1 MTETS
6 PENKFMKKYIT
17 FIIAAVFVLGA
28 NQARADH
35 HSKTNKVAQAQSKTT
50 PNKASA
56 EARKKYAAAVKKIR
70 EAVKAGKL
78 NEAEAKKKYAA
89 LRSKMV
95 PNRQV
100 LLKRFDKNKD
110 CKLCDNEKAA
120 MKKAMEARNKK
131 RGEGKKRS
139 KGKKRRPRK

>member
-28 NQARADH
+28 NPARADH
-35 HSKTNKVAQAQSKTT
+35 HSKTNKVAPAKSKTT

-56 EARKKYAAAVKKIR
+56 DARKKYAAAVKKIR

-95 PNRQV
+95 PNRQA

-110 CKLCDNEKAA
+110 GKLCDNEKAA

>member
-28 NQARADH
+28 NPARADH
-35 HSKTNKVAQAQSKTT
+35 HSKTNKVAQAKSKTT

-70 EAVKAGKL
+70 EAVNAGKL

-95 PNRQV
+95 PNRQA

-110 CKLCDNEKAA
+110 GKLCDNEKAA

>member
-1 MTETS
+1 MTL
-6 PENKFMKKYIT
+6 ENKFMKKYIT

-28 NQARADH
+28 NPALADH
-35 HSKTNKVAQAQSKTT
+35 HSKTNKVAQAKSKTA

-78 NEAEAKKKYAA
+78 SEAEAKKKYAA
-89 LRSKMV
+89 LRSKMA
-95 PNRQV
+95 PNREA

-110 CKLCDNEKAA
+110 GKLCDNEKAA

-131 RGEGKKRS
+131 RGEGKKRG

>member
-1 MTETS
+1 
-6 PENKFMKKYIT
+6 MKKYIT

-28 NQARADH
+28 NPARADH
-35 HSKTNKVAQAQSKTT
+35 HSKTNKVAQAKSKTT

-95 PNRQV
+95 PNRQA

-110 CKLCDNEKAA
+110 GKLCDNEKAA

>member
-28 NQARADH
+28 NPARADH
-35 HSKTNKVAQAQSKTT
+35 HSKTNKVAQAKSKTT

-95 PNRQV
+95 PNRQA

-110 CKLCDNEKAA
+110 GNLCDNEKAA

>member
-28 NQARADH
+28 NPARADH
-35 HSKTNKVAQAQSKTT
+35 HSKTNKVAQAKSKTT

-78 NEAEAKKKYAA
+78 SEAEAKKKYAA
-89 LRSKMV
+89 LRSKMA

-110 CKLCDNEKAA
+110 GKLCDNEKAA

>member
-28 NQARADH
+28 NPAQADH
-35 HSKTNKVAQAQSKTT
+35 HSKTNKVAQAKSKTT

-78 NEAEAKKKYAA
+78 SEAEAKKKYAA

-95 PNRQV
+95 PNRQA

-110 CKLCDNEKAA
+110 GKLCDNEKAA
-120 MKKAMEARNKK
+120 MKKAMEARKKK
-131 RGEGKKRS
+131 RGDDKKRG

>member
-1 MTETS
+1 MTETN

-28 NQARADH
+28 NPARADH
-35 HSKTNKVAQAQSKTT
+35 HSKTNKVAQAKSKTT

-95 PNRQV
+95 PNRQA

-110 CKLCDNEKAA
+110 GKLCDNEKAA

>member
-28 NQARADH
+28 NPARADH
-35 HSKTNKVAQAQSKTT
+35 HSKTNKVAQAKSKTT

-56 EARKKYAAAVKKIR
+56 EARKNYAAAVKKIR

-95 PNRQV
+95 PNRQA

-110 CKLCDNEKAA
+110 GKLCDNEKAA

>member
-1 MTETS
+1 
-6 PENKFMKKYIT
+6 MKKYIT

-28 NQARADH
+28 NPALADH
-35 HSKTNKVAQAQSKTT
+35 HSKTNKVAQTKSKTA

-78 NEAEAKKKYAA
+78 SEAEAKKKYAA
-89 LRSKMV
+89 LRSKMA
-95 PNRQV
+95 PNRQA

-110 CKLCDNEKAA
+110 GKLCDNEKAA

-131 RGEGKKRS
+131 RGEGKKRG
-139 KGKKRRPRK
+139 KGKKRRSRK

>member
-28 NQARADH
+28 NPARADH
-35 HSKTNKVAQAQSKTT
+35 HSKTNKVAQAKSKTT

-95 PNRQV
+95 PNRQA

-110 CKLCDNEKAA
+110 GKLCDNEKAA

>member
-1 MTETS
+1 MKETS
-6 PENKFMKKYIT
+6 PDNKFMKKYIT

-28 NQARADH
+28 NPARADH
-35 HSKTNKVAQAQSKTT
+35 HSKTNKVAQAKSKTT

-95 PNRQV
+95 PNRQA

-110 CKLCDNEKAA
+110 GKLCDNEKAA

>member
-1 MTETS
+1 
-6 PENKFMKKYIT
+6 MKKYIT

-28 NQARADH
+28 NPARADH
-35 HSKTNKVAQAQSKTT
+35 HSKTNKVAQAKSKTT

-78 NEAEAKKKYAA
+78 SEAEAKKKYAA
-89 LRSKMV
+89 LRSKMA

-110 CKLCDNEKAA
+110 GKLCDNEKAA
-120 MKKAMEARNKK
+120 MKKAMEARKKK
-131 RGEGKKRS
+131 RGDDKKRG

>member
-28 NQARADH
+28 NPARADH
-35 HSKTNKVAQAQSKTT
+35 HSKTNKVAQAKSKTT

-78 NEAEAKKKYAA
+78 SEAEAKKKYAA
-89 LRSKMV
+89 LRSKMA

-110 CKLCDNEKAA
+110 GKLCDNEKAA
-120 MKKAMEARNKK
+120 MKKAMEARKKK
-131 RGEGKKRS
+131 RGDDKKRG

>member
-28 NQARADH
+28 NPARADH
-35 HSKTNKVAQAQSKTT
+35 HSKTNKVAQAKSKPT

-95 PNRQV
+95 PNRQA

-110 CKLCDNEKAA
+110 GKLCDNEKAA

>member
-28 NQARADH
+28 NPARADH
-35 HSKTNKVAQAQSKTT
+35 HSKTNKVAQAKSKTT

-95 PNRQV
+95 PNRQA

-110 CKLCDNEKAA
+110 GKLCDNEKAA

-131 RGEGKKRS
+131 RGEGKKRA